1 MSIPE
6 NLIYIHFTGEFYQTC
21 KELIPVFLKLF
32 QKTEEEGTLLK
43 TFSEATI
50 TLIPKPDKNT
60 TKKENYRPIAL
71 MNIYIYI
78 HIHMYLDEF
87 IYTYMYTYIWITL
100 LYT

>member
-32 QKTEEEGTLLK
+32 QKTKEEGTLSK

-71 MNIYIYI
+71 MNIYIFIFICIQMNSSI
-78 HIHMYLDEF
+78 HICVH
-87 IYTYMYTYIWITL
+87 IYESLCCTP
-100 LYT
+100 